1 MKWLCE
7 SCFWGKIEN
16 QAAQIGHHLSLYWSP
31 ARRKVELQR
40 QECETW
46 LWTNAQTAILDHY
59 VPVCLKQSRI
69 TVLTPETRDNSFL
82 FFLIGALLR
91 LWEGILENE
100 HPGLFK
106 QDPRLSRSVKALK
119 YTRTLHPSLMALKLD
134 TYQIPSPWSYAG
146 TRGPPFPT
154 RMKAPKGRTEATVP
168 SSTLCSSGMAP
179 SSTSTVSSGGS
190 GSAMTTQKGDVV
202 ATATA
207 AVQVAG
213 WFFFSVHLRI
223 SSSFCNK
230 VWERHTSKLNR
241 FSKNLQR
248 QKFSDQLIQHDW
260 RGAAATMMSLLLFIP
275 FCGCC
280 REILAPLWNQLHFD
294 YSIRIIFCSLIL

>member
-82 FFLIGALLR
+82 FFWLVPYKDYERVYLKMN
-91 LWEGILENE
+91 ILGCSSKIPDCQGTKNLQE
-100 HPGLFK
+100 
-106 QDPRLSRSVKALK
+106 LS
-119 YTRTLHPSLMALKLD
+119 TGHPSLMALKLD

-213 WFFFSVHLRI
+213 WFFFC
-223 SSSFCNK
+223 SSQEFLK
-230 VWERHTSKLNR
+230 
-241 FSKNLQR
+241 FLQ
-248 QKFSDQLIQHDW
+248 QSMGKTHI
-260 RGAAATMMSLLLFIP
+260 
-275 FCGCC
+275 
-280 REILAPLWNQLHFD
+280 
-294 YSIRIIFCSLIL
+294 

>member
-1 MKWLCE
+1 M
-7 SCFWGKIEN
+7 
-16 QAAQIGHHLSLYWSP
+16 
-31 ARRKVELQR
+31 
-40 QECETW
+40 
-46 LWTNAQTAILDHY
+46 
-59 VPVCLKQSRI
+59 
-69 TVLTPETRDNSFL
+69 
-82 FFLIGALLR
+82 
-91 LWEGILENE
+91 
-100 HPGLFK
+100 
-106 QDPRLSRSVKALK
+106 
-119 YTRTLHPSLMALKLD
+119 
-134 TYQIPSPWSYAG
+134 
-146 TRGPPFPT
+146 
-154 RMKAPKGRTEATVP
+154 P

-248 QKFSDQLIQHDW
+248 QKFSDQLIQHD
-260 RGAAATMMSLLLFIP
+260 
-275 FCGCC
+275 
-280 REILAPLWNQLHFD
+280 
-294 YSIRIIFCSLIL
+294 

>member
-1 MKWLCE
+1 MLV
-7 SCFWGKIEN
+7 
-16 QAAQIGHHLSLYWSP
+16 Y
-31 ARRKVELQR
+31 QR
-40 QECETW
+40 
-46 LWTNAQTAILDHY
+46 
-59 VPVCLKQSRI
+59 V
-69 TVLTPETRDNSFL
+69 
-82 FFLIGALLR
+82 
-91 LWEGILENE
+91 
-100 HPGLFK
+100 
-106 QDPRLSRSVKALK
+106 
-119 YTRTLHPSLMALKLD
+119 
-134 TYQIPSPWSYAG
+134 PSPWSYAG

-213 WFFFSVHLRI
+213 WFFFC
-223 SSSFCNK
+223 SSQEFLKFLQQSMGK
-230 VWERHTSKLNR
+230 THISKLNR

-280 REILAPLWNQLHFD
+280 REILAPLWNQHHFD
-294 YSIRIIFCSLIL
+294 YSIRIILVL